1 MTDTI
6 AAISTGQVLSAIG
19 LIRLTGEESV
29 RIADEV
35 FFPYFGG
42 KMSTHPDRSL
52 VFGEIRND
60 NGEILDICLCTISH
74 GPNSYTGEHTA
85 EFQLHGS
92 PVVIEETLALLFKH
106 GARQALAGEF
116 TKRAFLNGRMDLTQA
131 EAVIDLI
138 HAETP
143 TAANMAA
150 NQLNGSIYR
159 KVEVIY
165 TKYQDIMSHFHAVL
179 DYPDEDIEDF
189 KLQNYKDE
197 MSGIE
202 KSLATLLATFERGK
216 IMRDGIKSAIIGRPN
231 VGKSSLLN
239 ALLGYDRAIVTDIP
253 GTTRDTI
260 EEKLRLGHVTVRLID
275 TAGLRKTDDTVES
288 MGVDRSLD
296 AMREAELAIFVFD
309 ASEELTEKDS
319 EILDLVKEAKRA
331 IAVINKTDLDEKLDI
346 KKLDGIFDNICK
358 ISAKNEDGL
367 GELEQIV
374 CEMFPKPEAVATGEI
389 LTNARQAQAVET
401 ALCATH
407 SALEAM
413 NFGLTPDAV
422 LTAIEDAMQAIALLT
437 GKVVR
442 EDITDRIFERFCVG
456 K

>member
-1 MTDTI
+1 MADTI

-29 RIADEV
+29 RIADDV

-42 KMSTHPDRSL
+42 KMSNHPDRSL
-52 VFGEIRND
+52 VFGELKNE
-60 NGEILDICLCTISH
+60 NGEILDICLCTISR

-92 PVVIEETLALLFKH
+92 PIVLEETLALLFRS

-116 TKRAFLNGRMDLTQA
+116 TKRAFLNGRLDLTQA

-143 TAANMAA
+143 TAATMAA
-150 NQLNGSIYR
+150 NQLNGAIYK
-159 KVEVIY
+159 KVQAVY
-165 TKYQDIMSHFHAVL
+165 TKYSDIMSHFHAVL

-189 KLQNYKDE
+189 KLQNYKNE
-197 MSGIE
+197 LAEIE
-202 KSLATLLATFERGK
+202 NSLSVLLSSFERGK
-216 IMRDGIKSAIIGRPN
+216 IMRDGVKAAIIGRPN

-260 EEKLRLGHVTVRLID
+260 EEKIKFGHVTVRLID
-275 TAGLRKTDDTVES
+275 TAGLRQTDDTVES

-319 EILDLVKEAKRA
+319 EILKLASEAKRSV
-331 IAVINKTDLDEKLDI
+331 AVINKTDLEEKLDI
-346 KKLDGIFDNICK
+346 KKLEGTFSEICK
-358 ISAKNEDGL
+358 ISAKNEHGL
-367 GELEQIV
+367 DELEEVV
-374 CEMFPKPEAVATGEI
+374 CRMFPKPENVATGEI
-389 LTNARQAQAVET
+389 LTNTRQAQAVET
-401 ALCATH
+401 ALNATR
-407 SALEAM
+407 SALDAL
-413 NFGLTPDAV
+413 NLGLTPDAV
-422 LTAIEDAMQAIALLT
+422 LTAVEDAMLAIATLT